1 MRIQAVRSLPYVGY
15 VPGSARNVLRLCPER
30 SQRSHMNPFQRM
42 VQSFQTRRPLFMTF
56 YNQSV
61 DKKGLKKILSW
72 YLENYGPTRT
82 SELLDFFK
90 KIGFQYATTAG
101 LSLGFDD
108 LRIPLTKS
116 TLLETA
122 QEQVQKC
129 EKAYLRGSI
138 TAFERYQKLIDIWTT
153 TSEIL
158 KEEVVAN
165 FQKTPLNPL
174 FMMAFSGARGNI
186 SQVRQLVGMRGL
198 MSDSGGGII
207 DFPIR
212 RNFREGLSVT
222 EYVISCYGARKGLI
236 DTALRTADSGY
247 LTRRLVDVAHG
258 IIIRQIDCFTKASI
272 TVPLSEKA
280 LVGRVLA
287 ETLLDPFHLEK
298 PKSFVWRNQ
307 DISPSLASEIV
318 ARFSLAVDLPHSS
331 KKTKSE
337 TEDGTGSSARS
348 PDATLQA
355 SGYVP
360 ASPEPRSPTNP
371 GVRSAVDAL
380 KQESPKR
387 MTHLHRTELRVRS
400 PLTCDG
406 TRQKRVAT
414 SEAYRSPDATFRAL
428 PGVRSSVD
436 AFGSS
441 PPPTLGFR
449 NVGQTNAS
457 TLLSA
462 SRAGGMQ
469 NQKKA
474 ASSER
479 IKAFSVS
486 HFEGIC
492 QLCYGWNL
500 AQGRFVSIGDA
511 VGVLA
516 AQSIG
521 EPGTQLTMRTFHTGG
536 VFSTD
541 VQDKIF
547 APHDGTLS
555 LIRKQKG
562 QKSAPAG
569 NPIFNR
575 PTTELNGGEK
585 TPLLLGCKIRSIHGE
600 TGFLTFEP
608 LQIQIQKNEK
618 VSRMHLPQQSV
629 LYVFPGKE
637 VRKNA
642 LCAEISRV
650 LPPSSESFESAA
662 GEEPDENKTMTVLPV
677 QSSKPSTVQKRRNQK
692 WRNVLSEIEGQVILP
707 FTRLHPEAVQ
717 HDSVLAQGHS
727 QERFFP
733 ARQKA
738 AEVWVLSGT
747 KIQKFFSKTNKKP
760 FSFEDGDILGS
771 LCRKSRRNLGLPR
784 TAALQASSA
793 FRSSSRMGSES
804 TTPSCAREIRQG
816 VLLSFEQQKKVVES
830 ESSDKGN
837 ILNGNQNPRKPSLLA
852 NRNRRDQ
859 PLGRLSTLEPSDKSE
874 AASSRT
880 KPDDLSPIVFQQK
893 KLGQLFKNGNLIEYT
908 GQIIRKNFL
917 GRHDGKRA
925 KEDCDPRLEK
935 EVFLLRRVQPHLF
948 PQSVSLSGKQK
959 MHPSDFIGHGKMVQ
973 EREKI
978 FQIPLPESESKT
990 GDIVQGLPK
999 IDQLFEGR
1007 GTSFSEE
1014 DPTKGLDRMEPSQ
1027 NRHGLKS
1034 NGKSVG
1040 RLSILQNDTQHL
1052 NQRTFSA
1059 VPYTHLPS
1067 KYRMF
1072 DESNE
1077 FGEPSLPD
1085 HSVLSQAVFS
1095 GGYHPAIKRFILQ
1108 LRLVDEIQSV
1118 YQSQGVEIADKH
1130 VEIIVR
1136 QMTSKVK
1143 IIEKGETPFFPD
1155 DIVDFERLQEMSPEH
1170 IFYEPI
1176 LLGITKVSFFTES
1189 FISAASFQ
1197 ETKRVLMQSAIQTRV
1212 DFLSGLKENVI
1223 VGRLIPA
1230 GTGIRSP
1237 V

>member
-1 MRIQAVRSLPYVGY
+1 MPLHASIRSQPISGAAWFKLL
-15 VPGSARNVLRLCPER
+15 SSIAWFRLSKIGTFER
-30 SQRSHMNPFQRM
+30 SPMNTFQRT

-122 QEQVQKC
+122 QHQVQKC

-158 KEEVVAN
+158 KEEVVAH

-258 IIIRQIDCFTKASI
+258 IIIRQIDCFTNASI
-272 TVPLSEKA
+272 TVSLSEKA

-287 ETLLDPFHLEK
+287 ETILDPFHLEK

-318 ARFSLAVDLPHSS
+318 ARFSLAVNLPDSS
-331 KKTKSE
+331 KKPKNQTDGK
-337 TEDGTGSSARS
+337 TESAGRS
-348 PDATLQA
+348 PDA
-355 SGYVP
+355 
-360 ASPEPRSPTNP
+360 
-371 GVRSAVDAL
+371 L
-380 KQESPKR
+380 KQASPKR

-406 TRQKRVAT
+406 TRQKQVAK
-414 SEAYRSPDATFRAL
+414 SEAHRSP
-428 PGVRSSVD
+428 D

-441 PPPTLGFR
+441 SPPTLGFR
-449 NVGQTNAS
+449 NVGQTNANTRVS
-457 TLLSA
+457 V

-469 NQKKA
+469 NQKNA
-474 ASSER
+474 ASSETT
-479 IKAFSVS
+479 KAFSVS

-555 LIRKQKG
+555 FIRKQKG
-562 QKSAPAG
+562 QNAAPAG
-569 NPIFNR
+569 NPIFKR

-585 TPLLLGCKIRSIHGE
+585 TPRLLGCKIRSIHGE

-608 LQIQIQKNEK
+608 IQIQIQTNEK
-618 VSRMHLPQQSV
+618 VSRIHLPQQSV

-650 LPPSSESFESAA
+650 LPPSSESLESAP
-662 GEEPDENKTMTVLPV
+662 GEEPDENKTMTLLPV

-692 WRNVLSEIEGQVILP
+692 WRTVLSEIEGQVILP
-707 FTRLHPEAVQ
+707 FHRLPEAVQ
-717 HDSVLAQGHS
+717 QASVLAQGHS
-727 QERFFP
+727 QENFLP

-760 FSFEDGDILGS
+760 FSFENGDILGS
-771 LCRKSRRNLGLPR
+771 LCRKSRRNVGLPR
-784 TAALQASSA
+784 TSAVQAGSSL
-793 FRSSSRMGSES
+793 RSSSRKGSES
-804 TTPSCAREIRQG
+804 TTASWAREIRQG
-816 VLLSFEQQKKVVES
+816 VLLSFEQQKKVVGF
-830 ESSDKGN
+830 ESSAKDT
-837 ILNGNQNPRKPSLLA
+837 ILNGNQNPGKRRLLA
-852 NRNRRDQ
+852 NRRDQ
-859 PLGRLSTLEPSDKSE
+859 PLGRSSTLEPSDKSE

-880 KPDDLSPIVFQQK
+880 KPDDLSPIVFHQK

-908 GQIIRKNFL
+908 GQIIRKHFL
-917 GRHDGKRA
+917 GRHEGKRA
-925 KEDCDPRLEK
+925 KEECDQRLEK

-959 MHPSDFIGHGKMVQ
+959 THPSDFIGHGKMVQ

-1027 NRHGLKS
+1027 NTYGLKS
-1034 NGKSVG
+1034 YGTRSG
-1040 RLSILQNDTQHL
+1040 RLSTFQKDTQHL

-1072 DESNE
+1072 DESKA
-1077 FGEPSLPD
+1077 FGETSLPD
-1085 HSVLSQAVFS
+1085 HSVLSHAVFS

-1108 LRLVDEIQSV
+1108 RRLVDEIQSV